1 MEEAVGEASEA
12 VEEILE
18 EILEAVTVVIL
29 NNKHVKIVTMVVLT
43 DKVGTKEVCTIGV

>member
-12 VEEILE
+12 VE